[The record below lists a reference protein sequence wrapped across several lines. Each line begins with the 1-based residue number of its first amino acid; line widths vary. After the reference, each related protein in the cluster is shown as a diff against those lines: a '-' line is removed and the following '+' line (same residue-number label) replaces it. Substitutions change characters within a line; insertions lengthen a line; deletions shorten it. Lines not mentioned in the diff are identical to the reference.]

1 MILSLGGQDQ
11 HGIYGWGGSV
21 RGEKKSCRGET
32 VSEQSATLPLKP
44 IKPREAKRRKP
55 ETHPGPQSV
64 DEAERDAAHTGC
76 DLGWKRGR
84 VGGKHKVFAI
94 LRHTNANAGSGA
106 RRPSTR
112 GSVHALAHLEQLE
125 NGQRRA

>member
-1 MILSLGGQDQ
+1 MGG
-11 HGIYGWGGSV
+11 
-21 RGEKKSCRGET
+21 EKKKSCRGET

-76 DLGWKRGR
+76 DLGWERGR
-84 VGGKHKVFAI
+84 VGGKNKVFAI
-94 LRHTNANAGSGA
+94 LRHTLLKGTVQQQQQQQVNMGSG
-106 RRPSTR
+106 R
-112 GSVHALAHLEQLE
+112 Q
-125 NGQRRA
+125 